1 MRIEGLPDKNLLKIL
16 KHLEEKGSLQNNQ
29 QLKHVSFESYQ
40 SSPFL
45 EVQQVM
51 ICFMKNL
58 EKLDLSY
65 KLTLEDLTRVFQ
77 SCSKLVELDIAT
89 DGCKTH
95 KMTLHEIIQLRSG
108 FQRLRRLKL
117 TIVPST
123 TFRGRG
129 SMDFLQEMLT

>member
-29 QLKHVSFESYQ
+29 QLKHVSYESYH

-58 EKLDLSY
+58 EKLDLLSCD
-65 KLTLEDLTRVFQ
+65 LTLEVLALVFQ
-77 SCSKLVELDIAT
+77 SCSKIIKLNISIW
-89 DGCKTH
+89 GFKTPEVPEH
-95 KMTLHEIIQLRSG
+95 LKNQLKSG
-108 FQRLRRLKL
+108 FQRLRYFEFECLVEDD
-117 TIVPST
+117 TWPVI
-123 TFRGRG
+123 
-129 SMDFLQEMLT
+129 QEMCT

>member
-29 QLKHVSFESYQ
+29 QLKHVSFESYH

-89 DGCKTH
+89 DG
-95 KMTLHEIIQLRSG
+95 
-108 FQRLRRLKL
+108 
-117 TIVPST
+117 
-123 TFRGRG
+123 
-129 SMDFLQEMLT
+129 